1 MAGETDK
8 PVENL
13 KADVADT
20 TQTSDTAPAT
30 KFLADALAQF
40 KPGTDVT
47 ATANQ
52 IVGNLER
59 SGLLPYVA
67 LARMQNVDGSVD
79 LNAFRAKTTDQV
91 TAPGVDVAADPKK
104 AFEKALD
111 KALLAAL
118 DKDPSL
124 LANLR
129 AKGRGDVF
137 QSGDVS
143 AQLKAFRDSA
153 AQRVRADG
161 ATDPKLKIAAALLDN
176 VPGTNRSVIDALGGT
191 IRKSTLDMA
200 LDASNPNKLSPEQL
214 SALKTL
220 QQNWNGTNGVS
231 DLGYGN
237 RINKQSLAKAVGAD
251 SPEAAARKLKTIVPD
266 LQYQETKTAS
276 GVVRTFNDGRT
287 VTVGTDGK
295 LTTVYGETWKGDQR
309 LKGAKVEVFPAG
321 TGEQIRNLFP
331 NKAMLAGKETFPDGA
346 TVITRTV
353 NDKPEY
359 EIITPEE
366 SEGNFPGAKTVIRN
380 GEATTTFKDGSVRT
394 IKPDGTTVR
403 KLSNDVISVT
413 KADGTGIS
421 TVYTLGPEGAN
432 GERPV
437 TKYEVRPKPSDVEN
451 GIPSKVY
458 TAETVG
464 GVTKFKGPDDKGGEN
479 LRMRP
484 DGTLLFRQNNT
495 DYMVPPTKD
504 GTPVPATSDG
514 VVGSWKPDGQNSVLT
529 RADNSTLT
537 LGRVSGQLDT
547 VTLTDA
553 DKKVTD
559 AFKYDPKERTWSR
572 TSPADR
578 KGKVD
583 LTVNET
589 TGALTVREP
598 IGDNTVATN
607 IKPDGTRVVTEVTNK
622 DGRSLKF
629 DPAQGTLDVT
639 IPGKTPERYTRQ
651 PDNTWKNSAGNVFKS
666 VTLEATGRLT
676 TVDNN
681 GLKTELT
688 PKGVQRP
695 LEATLPNNGGTVKY
709 TYTDDSASV
718 PKLAERTFIE
728 SEKTVKETLTQV
740 GQNAWDR
747 TRDDQPG
754 QRERV
759 KDLAVGDKGN
769 LIYRDRTGDRR
780 AWGDANLSSQ
790 PAPAIV
796 GKAEITRMDG
806 RADSP
811 ITKIVNGDRS
821 TTLIGYPRATGGEL
835 PRYDTIARTGP
846 NGENLGSFTRTGEN
860 WKLNLPGQ
868 PPRDVMNVNVDQK
881 TGNITY
887 DDGRLSR
894 AINTNGQDQV
904 VGIKYPN
911 DTVAKVQYDARGVAQ
926 TLTLTDKSG
935 KSTVYRGNDF
945 KMEPSTGIFTNS
957 KTGERISPDG
967 QVTTPEG
974 TIKDL
979 DGKVLG
985 YRAPGR
991 QVTLKSDGTL
1001 STVNATINGETTT
1014 IMQNEKNQWVLK
1026 RGTTPERLIN
1036 DPKVDAAGNVTWN
1049 EGGKP
1054 YTMKQDGTIVD
1065 GTVAAVKPDGPAV
1078 AIPGIDKS
1086 GIGKYGPHGVAEAV
1100 LGRQTTADGQYAI
1113 NELKNILRDANGGT
1127 KAIMGLKA
1135 GTPLINEANKGNVIA
1150 ALRASLA
1157 RKANPQLQA
1166 LLNQLGG

>member
-20 TQTSDTAPAT
+20 TQPSDTAPAQR
-30 KFLADALAQF
+30 FLTDVMSQF
-40 KPGTDVT
+40 KPGTDVN

-52 IVGNLER
+52 IVDNLQR

-67 LARMQNVDGSVD
+67 LARMNQDANGGPVD
-79 LNAFRAKTTDQV
+79 LNAFRAKTADQL
-91 TAPGVDVAADPKK
+91 TAPGVDVKADPQ
-104 AFEKALD
+104 KALD
-111 KALLAAL
+111 RALLAAL
-118 DKDPSL
+118 DRDPNL
-124 LANLR
+124 LAALK
-129 AKGRGDVF
+129 AKGRGEVL

-143 AQLKAFRDSA
+143 AQIKAFRDTA
-153 AQRVRADG
+153 AQRVRTDG
-161 ATDPKLKIAAALLDN
+161 ATDPKLKIAGALFDT
-176 VPGTNRSVIDALGGT
+176 VPGTNQSVIDKMGGYVDQNNLRTAL
-191 IRKSTLDMA
+191 S
-200 LDASNPNKLSPEQL
+200 ASNPHKLSPEQRASL
-214 SALKTL
+214 QML
-220 QQNWNGTNGVS
+220 QQNWAGANGVS
-231 DLGYGN
+231 DLGNGYL
-237 RINKQSLAKAVGAD
+237 INKQTLAKAVGSD
-251 SPEAAARKLKTIVPD
+251 SPDAAARKLKTIVPE
-266 LQYQETKTAS
+266 LQYQESNTAG

-287 VTVGTDGK
+287 VTIGADRK
-295 LTTVYGETWKGDQR
+295 LTTQYGDTWKGDPA
-309 LKGAKVEVFPAG
+309 LKGAKVEVYPPG
-321 TGEQIRNLFP
+321 SRNQIKGLLPSNYPLVD
-331 NKAMLAGKETFPDGA
+331 KEFDQGA
-346 TVITRTV
+346 TVTTRTV
-353 NDKPEY
+353 DGKSVVTIKNPSDARRYPNAETTIQNGEVSTVFNDK
-359 EIITPEE
+359 
-366 SEGNFPGAKTVIRN
+366 
-380 GEATTTFKDGSVRT
+380 SVRT
-394 IKPDGTTVR
+394 VKPDGTIVR
-403 KLSNDVISVT
+403 KENPNTMSVEKPQGDRT
-413 KADGTGIS
+413 T
-421 TVYTLGPEGAN
+421 YTLGATLPN
-432 GERPV
+432 GERTV
-437 TKYEVRPKPSDVEN
+437 TGFEVKSPNGTIKKYTSQVVD
-451 GIPSKVY
+451 
-458 TAETVG
+458 
-464 GVTKFKGPDDKGGEN
+464 GVTQFKGPDGTVQPQEN

-484 DGTLLFRQNNT
+484 DGTLLFRNAS
-495 DYMVPPTKD
+495 DKSERMVPPTKD

-514 VVGSWKPDGQNSVLT
+514 PPGNWKREGQNSVLT

-537 LGRVSGQLDT
+537 IGRVNGQPDT
-547 VTLTDA
+547 VTLSGA

-559 AFKYDPKERTWSR
+559 AFKFNPTDRTWSR

-589 TGALTVREP
+589 TGALSVKET

-607 IKPDGTRVVTEVTNK
+607 IKPDGSRVVTEVTNNK
-622 DGRSLKF
+622 DGRSIKF
-629 DPAQGTLDVT
+629 NPDQGTMDVSL
-639 IPGKTPERYTRQ
+639 PGKTPERYTRQ

-666 VTLEATGRLT
+666 VELEASGRLT

-695 LEATLPNNGGTVKY
+695 LEATLSNNGGTVKY
-709 TYTDDSASV
+709 TYADDSASV
-718 PKLAERTFIE
+718 PKVAERTFVE
-728 SEKTVKETLTQV
+728 NGKTVKETLTQV

-754 QRERV
+754 QKERI
-759 KDLAVGDKGN
+759 KDLTVGDKGN
-769 LIYRDRTGDRR
+769 LQYRDRTGDRR
-780 AWGDANLSSQ
+780 AWGDANISSQ

-821 TTLIGYPRATGGEL
+821 TTLIGYPRPTGGEL
-835 PRYDTIARTGP
+835 PRYDTIVRTGP

-868 PPRDVMNVNVDQK
+868 PPRDVTNVNVDQK

-904 VGIKYPN
+904 IGIKYPN

-945 KMEPSTGIFTNS
+945 KMEPSTGVFTNS

-967 QVTTPEG
+967 KVTTPDG

-991 QVTLKSDGTL
+991 QVNMSSDGTL
-1001 STVNATINGETTT
+1001 STVEATINGETTT
-1014 IMQNEKNQWVLK
+1014 IMKNEKNQWVLK
-1026 RGTTPERLIN
+1026 RGTTPERLIA
-1036 DPKVDAAGNVTWN
+1036 DPKIDAGGNVTWT

-1054 YTMKQDGTIVD
+1054 YTMKPDGTIVD

-1086 GIGKYGPHGVAEAV
+1086 GIGKFGPYGVAESI
-1100 LGRQTTADGQYAI
+1100 LGRQNSADGQYAI
-1113 NELKNILRDANGGT
+1113 NELKNILRDSNGGT
-1127 KAIMGLKA
+1127 EKIKGLKA
-1135 GTPLINEANKGNVIA
+1135 GTPLINEANKANIVA

>member
-30 KFLADALAQF
+30 KFLAEALTQF
-40 KPGTDVT
+40 KPGTDNA

-52 IVGNLER
+52 IVSNLER

-67 LARMQNVDGSVD
+67 LARMQNPDGSVD

-91 TAPGVDVAADPKK
+91 VAPGVDVAANPG
-104 AFEKALD
+104 KALD

-118 DKDPSL
+118 DRDPSL
-124 LANLR
+124 LASLR
-129 AKGRGDVF
+129 ARGRGEVF

-176 VPGTNRSVIDALGGT
+176 VPGTNQSVIDAMGRS
-191 IRKSTLDMA
+191 IDKSKIDLAVDS
-200 LDASNPNKLSPEQL
+200 SNPYKLSPEQL

-231 DLGYGN
+231 DLGNGN

-251 SPEAAARKLKTIVPD
+251 SPEAAARKLKTLVPEM
-266 LQYQETKTAS
+266 QYQESNTAG

-287 VTVGTDGK
+287 VTIGTDGK
-295 LTTVYGETWKGDQR
+295 LTTQYGDTWKGDPN
-309 LKGAKVEVFPAG
+309 LKGAKVEVFPPGSGAKVR
-321 TGEQIRNLFP
+321 ELFP
-331 NKAMLAGKETFPDGA
+331 KTPGGASPLKADESFPNGA
-346 TVITRTV
+346 TVTTRMV
-353 NDKPEY
+353 DGKPE
-359 EIITPEE
+359 ITVTTPN
-366 SEGNFPGAKTVIRN
+366 EGTKNYPGAISVIRN
-380 GEATTTFKDGSVRT
+380 GEVTTTFKDNTVRT
-394 IKPDGTTVR
+394 VKSDGTVVR
-403 KLSNDVISVT
+403 KLSDTVTSVT
-413 KADGTGIS
+413 KPNGDETK
-421 TVYTLGPEGAN
+421 YTLGAPNAN

-437 TKYEVRPKPSDVEN
+437 NSYEYKPKDGTAKKYTSVTE
-451 GIPSKVY
+451 
-458 TAETVG
+458 G
-464 GVTKFKGPDDKGGEN
+464 GVTKFKGPDGTLQGGEN

-537 LGRVSGQLDT
+537 LGRVNGQLDT

-553 DKKVTD
+553 GKKVTD

-651 PDNTWKNSAGNVFKS
+651 PDNTWKNSAGNVFRS
-666 VTLEATGRLT
+666 VALDASGRLT

-695 LEATLPNNGGTVKY
+695 LEATLPNDAGTVKY
-709 TYTDDSASV
+709 TYADDSASV
-718 PKLAERTFIE
+718 PKLAERTFQE
-728 SEKTVKETLTQV
+728 NGKTVKETLTQV

-759 KDLAVGDKGN
+759 RDLAVGDKGN
-769 LIYRDRTGDRR
+769 LLYRDRTGDRR

-821 TTLIGYPRATGGEL
+821 TTFIGYPRATGGEL
-835 PRYDTIARTGP
+835 SRYDTIARTGP

-967 QVTTPEG
+967 QVTTPDG

-991 QVTLKSDGTL
+991 QVTMKPDGTL

-1026 RGTTPERLIN
+1026 RGTTPERPIT

-1049 EGGKP
+1049 EGTKP
-1054 YTMKQDGTIVD
+1054 YTMKPDGTIVD
-1065 GTVAAVKPDGPAV
+1065 GTVAATIPDGPAV

-1086 GIGKYGPHGVAEAV
+1086 GIRGLGPHGVAEAV
-1100 LGRQTTADGQYAI
+1100 LGRQTTPDGQYAI

-1127 KAIMGLKA
+1127 KAIMGLKE
-1135 GTPLINEANKGNVIA
+1135 GTPLINQTNKEAIRT
-1150 ALRASLA
+1150 ALKASLA